1 MSRRTKYNLPSMILI
16 TATFSCEILREGEFD
31 KETAAVMMR

>member
-1 MSRRTKYNLPSMILI
+1 MILI
-16 TATFSCEILREGEFD
+16 TATVSCEILREGEFN

>member
-1 MSRRTKYNLPSMILI
+1 MSRRTKYSLPSVILI
-16 TATFSCEILREGEFD
+16 TATVSCEMLREGKFN